1 MYNEPT
7 QGSRV
12 MNPTKLKFG
21 DFELD
26 VPGYELSRRGR
37 SVNLERIPMELLLLL
52 LDRRGQLV
60 TRDEILEKLWGKGV
74 FLDVDNSINTAI
86 FKIRVALRDDPENP
100 VFIKTISGKGYRFIA
115 STTALQVGED
125 VSTQSTEQN
134 HSGDRLSKETSSL
147 SGQTNPE
154 RADGTG
160 RTLRG
165 YIAPVTRDG
174 SSRLTPAEASSA
186 EKIYLWKIA
195 AAALVI
201 GFATVAAGWLWRSKH
216 ARPTEKDT
224 IVLADFTNT
233 TGDPVFDDALKQAL
247 AAGLQQSPF
256 LNILSDQ
263 RISET
268 LRLMGHSPH
277 ARLNEEAAK
286 DLCQRAGSKA
296 VLSGSIASLGSHY
309 AIGLNATNCVTG
321 DSLDREEV
329 EAARKED
336 VLNALNRATV
346 HLRRKLGE
354 SLSSIQRFDT
364 PIDQVTTPSL
374 EALKAWS
381 AAIIIRSEKGDAA
394 AIPMLRRTIE
404 LDPNFAMA
412 HALLGTVYANLE
424 EPSLAEESMKKAYGL
439 RDRVSEPERFYI
451 ESHYYYFATG
461 ELERGNQVN
470 QVWAQTYPQ
479 EGSALANLAMSH
491 ASLGQHEMALAEIL
505 EALRREPD
513 SEFAY
518 TDLLYVYAD
527 LSRLDDA
534 RAAYQ
539 QATARKID
547 NMWLHVGMY
556 GVASVQGDAAEM
568 GRQLA
573 WAAGKPEIEDVFLS
587 EQAETEAFHGHLAK
601 ARELSRRAVDSAQRA
616 EKKQAAALSQMNA
629 ALWEAAFGNL
639 GRARQETAAA
649 LALAATR
656 DTQTLGALVLA
667 QAGDAVLAQRMTEDL
682 AKRFPLDT
690 LVIGYWLPTIRAA
703 INIDHNNPGKAIE
716 LLQGATSYELGAGLA
731 TTELAAPL
739 HPAFVRGQGYLLLHD
754 GKLAAAEYQKFVD
767 HLSLVRNCTPAAAL
781 AHIGLARAYAL
792 QRDTARARAAYQD
805 FLTLWKDADPDIPI
819 LKQAKA
825 EYARLN

>member
-1 MYNEPT
+1 
-7 QGSRV
+7 
-12 MNPTKLKFG
+12 MNATKLKFG

-26 VPGYELSRRGR
+26 VAGYELSRRGR
-37 SVNLERIPMELLLLL
+37 SIKLERIPMELLLLL

-60 TRDEILEKLWGKGV
+60 TRDEVLEKLWGKDV
-74 FLDVDNSINTAI
+74 FLDVDNSINTAVS
-86 FKIRVALRDDPENP
+86 KIRVALKDDPEDP
-100 VFIKTISGKGYRFIA
+100 AFIKTISGKGYRFIA
-115 STTALQVGED
+115 PITALPEGKD
-125 VSTQSTEQN
+125 ALTQSAVQE
-134 HSGDRLSKETSSL
+134 HSSDGLGKEAN
-147 SGQTNPE
+147 SGLGQINPE
-154 RADGTG
+154 RTDGVG
-160 RTLRG
+160 RTLSRF
-165 YIAPVTRDG
+165 IAPISWDG
-174 SSRLTPAEASSA
+174 SSRVEPAESRSA
-186 EKIYLWKIA
+186 EKIFTWKIA
-195 AAALVI
+195 AAAVV
-201 GFATVAAGWLWRSKH
+201 VAIAAISTGWLWRSKQV
-216 ARPTEKDT
+216 RPTEKDT

-263 RISET
+263 RIRET
-268 LRLMGHSPH
+268 LSLMGHSPH
-277 ARLNEEAAK
+277 DRLNEEAAK
-286 DLCQRAGSKA
+286 DLCQRVGSKA

-336 VLNALNRATV
+336 VLNALDRASMQ
-346 HLRRKLGE
+346 LRRKLGE

-364 PIDQVTTPSL
+364 PMDQVTTPSL

-412 HALLGTVYANLE
+412 HALLGTVYSNLE
-424 EPSLAEESMKKAYGL
+424 EPSLAEESMKKAYDL
-439 RDRVSEPERFYI
+439 RDRVSEWERFYI
-451 ESHYYYFATG
+451 ESHYHHFATG
-461 ELERGNQVN
+461 ELEKGNQVY
-470 QVWAQTYPQ
+470 QLWAQTYPQ
-479 EGSALANLAMSH
+479 EGSALANLGMSH
-491 ASLGQHEMALAEIL
+491 ASLGQHGMAIAEIL

-513 SEFAY
+513 NEFAH
-518 TDLLYVYAD
+518 TDLLYLYAD
-527 LSRLDDA
+527 LNRLDDA

-539 QATARKID
+539 QAMARKID

-587 EQAETEAFHGHLAK
+587 EQAETEGFYGRLANARAF
-601 ARELSRRAVDSAQRA
+601 SRRAVESAQRA
-616 EKKQAAALSQMNA
+616 EKKQAAALWQMNA
-629 ALWEAAFGNL
+629 ALREAAFGNL
-639 GRARQETAAA
+639 DRARQETAAA

-667 QAGDAVLAQRMTEDL
+667 QAGDAVQAQRITEDL

-690 LVIGYWLPTIRAA
+690 LVNGYWVPTIRAA
-703 INIDHNNPGKAIE
+703 ISLNRNNPAKAVE
-716 LLQGATSYELGAGLA
+716 LLHGAESYELGAGLA
-731 TTELAAPL
+731 TAEFAAPL
-739 HPAFVRGQGYLLLHD
+739 HPTFVRGQGYLLLHE

-767 HLSLVRNCTPAAAL
+767 HRGLVRNCTPGAAL
-781 AHIGLARAYAL
+781 AYLGLARAYAL
-792 QRDTARARAAYQD
+792 QHDTAKARAAYQD
-805 FLTLWKDADPDIPI
+805 FLALWKDADPDIPV
-819 LKQAKA
+819 LKVANA
-825 EYARLN
+825 EYAKLK